1 MSNEMTFCINQVF
14 RPKINVPVK
23 GIGNCMI
30 CKQGENNKQCKG
42 YSPITLTTFN
52 VKEKE

>member
-1 MSNEMTFCINQVF
+1 MSKETFCINQVF
-14 RPKINVPVK
+14 RPKIYVPVE
-23 GIGNCMI
+23 GIGNCMK
-30 CKQGENNKQCKG
+30 CKKDEANRECNG